1 MHDFSSHILSAETD
15 VIHPHIIVHVLQS
28 CCVGGTARKVAP
40 VSQDARLDPVFCQ
53 QQKWTDAGYGYA
65 VGGALP
71 HSPSQQ
77 SLRAGADAQA
87 YEGDHSRKSAV
98 QQHSGQPGGESG
110 RVAAYRPDLRQA
122 DRSGRSDTG
131 AIDSHVANSNE
142 TATNCCKN
150 KVSAEAAMDGWAV
163 GERGASEW
171 HVHA

>member
-1 MHDFSSHILSAETD
+1 MLSAETG
-15 VIHPHIIVHVLQS
+15 VIYPHTIVHILQS
-28 CCVGGTARKVAP
+28 CCVGGIVRKVAP

-71 HSPSQQ
+71 HGPSSQQ
-77 SLRAGADAQA
+77 SLRADAGAQA

-122 DRSGRSDTG
+122 DRSGHSDAG

-142 TATNCCKN
+142 TATNCCNN
-150 KVSAEAAMDGWAV
+150 KVSAEAAMDEWSV